1 MSNQNIETEWVECQ
15 NKHLQQISMAP
26 TRNYTKTIIQLN
38 INKTATCEGSLLINF
53 LLKFCGFLNCLDVRR
68 GGYYLTRT

>member
-38 INKTATCEGSLLINF
+38 INKTATCEGSLKVTLNMVNLGRLIAI
-53 LLKFCGFLNCLDVRR
+53 K
-68 GGYYLTRT
+68 Y